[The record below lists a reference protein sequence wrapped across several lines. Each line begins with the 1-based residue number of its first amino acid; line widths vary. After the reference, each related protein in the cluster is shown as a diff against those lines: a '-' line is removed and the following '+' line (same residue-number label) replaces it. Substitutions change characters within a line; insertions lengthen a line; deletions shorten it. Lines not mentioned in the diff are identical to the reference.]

1 MEILFPKCNLYKK
14 IGRKIQI
21 NMFVVIYLMNIISFD
36 LIFCRL
42 QWKKDE
48 LKKNLLIT
56 QNFVNRLNVSL
67 KSAENME
74 SPENIAAALAE
85 MLATSEKL
93 MNQRFDLN
101 AKISSIENDI
111 FIANH
116 KLKIASSSIEE
127 IHKDINFAMKQGM
140 SWICPVCG
148 VHYHNGLPEQLNISS
163 DFCLAEK
170 LC

>member
-1 MEILFPKCNLYKK
+1 
-14 IGRKIQI
+14 
-21 NMFVVIYLMNIISFD
+21 
-36 LIFCRL
+36 
-42 QWKKDE
+42 
-48 LKKNLLIT
+48 
-56 QNFVNRLNVSL
+56 
-67 KSAENME
+67 ME

-127 IHKDINFAMKQGM
+127 IHKDIK
-140 SWICPVCG
+140 
-148 VHYHNGLPEQLNISS
+148 
-163 DFCLAEK
+163 FCNEARG
-170 LC
+170 